1 MPAGDNYDAIEQL
14 AAGLDIFDA
23 EEGIGEGPH
32 KEESHLSNDLLEV
45 KSRPS
50 QPLPPIDDG
59 SDLDLLIKQS

>member
-1 MPAGDNYDAIEQL
+1 MPAGDNFDAIEQL

-23 EEGIGEGPH
+23 EEGGEGPH

-50 QPLPPIDDG
+50 QLLPPIDDG